1 MILPPASGFLLPEGV
16 TALKKWVITTAA
28 VVALGL
34 FFSLIRLSV
43 VSYHFESPLSLAN
56 GNAKVVFIELQRLF
70 TEGDEAVSG
79 VFTGELSHS
88 DPIGGRLPEELY
100 VGYYYVTGDNSEI
113 VQCYWSESD
122 LSGKAEDIAAAAD
135 SRVGLIGGYP
145 EPVTEK
151 RTGISVYEIGELA
164 FKLKPLLYMLGI
176 YALALLLRPAVKA
189 GRGRSL

>member
-1 MILPPASGFLLPEGV
+1 MILFPAFGFLLPIGG
-16 TALKKWVITTAA
+16 TALKKWVMLTAA

-34 FFSLIRLSV
+34 FFSFVRLSV
-43 VSYHFESPLSLAN
+43 CSYHFESPLSLAN
-56 GNAKVVFIELQRLF
+56 GNAKTVFIELRKVF
-70 TEGDEAVSG
+70 AEGDEAVSG

-88 DPIGGRLPEELY
+88 DPIGGKLPEELY
-100 VGYYYVTGDNSEI
+100 VGYYYVTVHNSEI

-122 LSGKAEDIAAAAD
+122 LSGKADDIAAAAD

-151 RTGISVYEIGELA
+151 RVGISDYEIGELA

-176 YALALLLRPAVKA
+176 YALALLLRLTVKA
-189 GRGRSL
+189 KRVRGL